1 MSYYIKPITET
12 KPGYFE
18 KGVTIRV
25 VKRLR
30 DFKPDNGVEYMVFK
44 SRKAMKTSLFID
56 LYCGKNGKLVKLKDR
71 SMMRI

>member
-1 MSYYIKPITET
+1 MSYYIRENEYANVGDMVI
-12 KPGYFE
+12 YS
-18 KGVTIRV
+18 V

-44 SRKAMKTSLFID
+44 SKKAIQTDFFVD

-71 SMMRI
+71 SLMRF